1 MSRYAKGLLR
11 RELEKKMADDAVT
24 DFVVVS
30 IKGVGGV
37 DNNEM
42 RGELKQKGM
51 RLLVVKNS
59 LFKQALAGRE
69 MKAATEL
76 FLGPCAVAY
85 GGDSI
90 VDVAKEI
97 AVWKKKISAV
107 EIRGAFLEG
116 SVLDSGAAEH
126 LSKMPTRIEL
136 QGQIVAIAESPGG
149 CLAGALGGVAGVIAG
164 CIKAIV
170 EKGEKQAA

>member
-1 MSRYAKGLLR
+1 MSKYSKGLLR
-11 RELEKKMADDAVT
+11 MELEKKMSAGAIT

-30 IKGVGGV
+30 VKGVGGV

-42 RGELKQKGM
+42 RGQLKQKGM
-51 RLLVVKNS
+51 KLLVVKNS
-59 LFKQALAGRE
+59 LFKQALAGGE
-69 MKAATEL
+69 MKAAAEL
-76 FLGPCAVAY
+76 FVGPCAVAY

-97 AVWKKKISAV
+97 AVWKKQIRAV
-107 EIRGAFLEG
+107 ELRGAFLEG
-116 SVLDSGAAEH
+116 SVLDSEAAEQ

-136 QGQIVAIAESPGG
+136 QGQIVAIAQSPGG
-149 CLAGALGGVAGVIAG
+149 ALAGALVGAAGVIAG

-170 EKGEKQAA
+170 EEGEKQAA